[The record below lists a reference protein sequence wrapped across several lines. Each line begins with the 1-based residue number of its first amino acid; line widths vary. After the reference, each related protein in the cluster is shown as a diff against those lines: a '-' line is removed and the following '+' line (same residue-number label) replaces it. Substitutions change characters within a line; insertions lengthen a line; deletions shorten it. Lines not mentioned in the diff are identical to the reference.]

1 MNWYV
6 LMEGKHIM
14 AVLQTTQTYDR
25 RTHAHHTRPLDITIT
40 ALEASQCPWC
50 RGLLTLLKQHLEEI
64 AFRGLEVLN

>member
-1 MNWYV
+1 
-6 LMEGKHIM
+6 M
-14 AVLQTTQTYDR
+14 AVLQHTSPALDH
-25 RTHAHHTRPLDITIT
+25 RTHGRPLDITIT

>member
-1 MNWYV
+1 
-6 LMEGKHIM
+6 M
-14 AVLQTTQTYDR
+14 AVLQDTSPALDQ
-25 RTHAHHTRPLDITIT
+25 RTHDHSRPLDATIC